1 MLRDEMARVYRELRH
16 IRSADEVDE
25 GLAWTVDFLAREFS
39 AMHGE
44 EEPSDV
50 ERESALIYRIVS
62 DADARSEKAAGLRAL
77 RERFLEHADYFE
89 KQIELDRGIR
99 MLGEIMRSGADVIS
113 SGSQ

>member
-39 AMHGE
+39 AMRGE

-50 ERESALIYRIVS
+50 ERESALYSACRGGNPHHPS
-62 DADARSEKAAGLRAL
+62 FYAL
-77 RERFLEHADYFE
+77 RGCPAAPQGQQVSQMRGRSPHPLPLRQSGVYCPQCE
-89 KQIELDRGIR
+89 KP
-99 MLGEIMRSGADVIS
+99 SGF
-113 SGSQ
+113 